1 MSSMNKTPLALAF
14 CALAF
19 AASAAAQDAAQT
31 LAPVKV
37 REKGTQDDTRPK
49 LQHIMK
55 EVDGP
60 LITVTKKTSITKL
73 DNIPTVVDN
82 NLRDLFAQTPGL
94 YLSEQQTAS
103 QFNLSYR
110 GIGNPQESEFVSV
123 MQDGIPLEGDWIGFP
138 TLYVLPLPQTISE
151 VQLIR
156 GGSSLLYGPEPGPV
170 VNFVSRKPDPNRAFG
185 GYSENVVG
193 ANGMSATFNRVD
205 GTVGDWDYLVDAHYR
220 TDDGQRTNA
229 GSILKGADAHVGWHA
244 SDISYWALDFHD
256 YEFAGGDPGRY
267 GYPIFQRDED
277 FTPTPYNKDF
287 VNRDVLE
294 LSNQTRLGSDAQWAT
309 KIWRGYQDQVTR
321 AAGALADVTTPTYP
335 PLTVIQDA
343 AFRFTGVDSRIVD
356 HWGRGNALTAGFV
369 YYTSD
374 APVRQWNN
382 SDTWADP
389 NDQSSRFDPVC
400 ARTTSPNCIKA
411 NQDRS
416 TDYGAI
422 FAENVFRFEGGWHFV
437 PSVRIE
443 RESVD
448 IDESVHV
455 RNPPQNAIPLVDRS
469 VDHTVPLFGLGLGND
484 FGSGNESYFNVS
496 QGWRPVRYFDIE
508 SPTGSLA
515 PDGSNDPTPTHVL
528 TYEFGVHGTPLPG
541 LFYDASVFQVN
552 VKDRIESQLLPA
564 PNPLNETIDV
574 NTGNTRHRGF
584 EGEIDY
590 DFLAARDP
598 HTAQHFSAFLNLQLL
613 NAEFTAT
620 SNPAVKVGNKPAFSP
635 HYLARAGLV
644 YREEKKLK
652 LALSVNSVASQY
664 WQDANLPAN
673 APTGGNPPADNF
685 IPAKAP
691 QYTVWDFSG
700 DYWVAPRVRLLA
712 GVSNIGD
719 KKYYN
724 RVFGNGIEPALGRT
738 WYGGFSYEF

>member
-1 MSSMNKTPLALAF
+1 VKQHLSGAVAATAAIVF
-14 CALAF
+14 CVNVL
-19 AASAAAQDAAQT
+19 AQDQPQNLQT
-31 LAPVKV
+31 VQVKD
-37 REKGTQDDTRPK
+37 KASKDDTRPK
-49 LQHIMK
+49 LEHIMK

-73 DNIPTVVDN
+73 DNIPTVIDN

-94 YLSEQQTAS
+94 YLSEQQTGS

-138 TLYVLPLPQTISE
+138 TLYVLPLPQTISQ

-170 VNFVSRKPDPNRAFG
+170 VNFISRKPDPTKEFE
-185 GYSENVVG
+185 GYTENVVG
-193 ANGMSATFNRVD
+193 KNGMSGTFDRVD

-220 TDDGQRTNA
+220 TDDGQRDNA
-229 GSILKGADAHVGWHA
+229 GSILKGADAHVGWHS
-244 SDISYWALDFHD
+244 SDITYWAVDFHG

-267 GYPIFQRDED
+267 GYPVVVRDDD

-287 VNRDVLE
+287 VNRYVLE
-294 LSNQTRLGSDAQWAT
+294 LSNQTKLTPDVQWTT
-309 KIWRGYQDQVTR
+309 KVWRGYQDQVTR
-321 AAGALADVTTPTYP
+321 AAGAITATPP
-335 PLTVIQDA
+335 PVVTVIQDA

-356 HWGRGNALTAGFV
+356 RWGGGNALTAGFV

-382 SDTWADP
+382 SNFYADP
-389 NDQSSRFDPVC
+389 NDEASRFDVLC
-400 ARTTSPNCIKA
+400 AKTSSPNCIKA
-411 NQDRS
+411 NQARS
-416 TDYGAI
+416 TDYGAL
-422 FAENVFRFEGGWHFV
+422 FAENVFRFEGGWHIV
-437 PSVRIE
+437 PSVRLE

-455 RNPPQNAIPLVDRS
+455 RNLPTGTTVDPIGLTDRS
-469 VDHTVPLFGLGLGND
+469 VDHTVPLFGFGVGND

-496 QGWRPVRYFDIE
+496 QGWRPVRYFDVQ
-508 SPTGSLA
+508 SPTGNLA
-515 PDGSNDPTPTHVL
+515 ADGSNDPTPTHVL
-528 TYEFGVHGTPLPG
+528 TYELGVHGTPLPG

-552 VKDRIESQLLPA
+552 VKDRIESQVLPA
-564 PNPLNETIDV
+564 PNPLNESIDV
-574 NTGNTRHRGF
+574 NTGDTRHRGF
-584 EGEIDY
+584 EGELDY

-644 YREEKKLK
+644 YREDKKLK

-664 WQDANLPAN
+664 WQDSNVGANVPA
-673 APTGGNPPADNF
+673 AGKPVTDAF
-685 IPAKAP
+685 IPAKVP
-691 QYTVWDFSG
+691 QYTVYDFSG
-700 DYWVAPRVRLLA
+700 DYWIVPHVRLLG